1 MYVVLKYVN
10 KTTFT
15 KSSPSI
21 LGTTRLKP
29 TKKVTCKIPI
39 FPTILYLVE
48 EW

>member
-29 TKKVTCKIPI
+29 TKKVKIPI